1 MGTEK
6 STIKLTRKE
15 IMQNSYQS
23 LQAQFAHSSSLRI
36 VTSVLKEVNNHVY
49 FRFGEKGNQEMVS
62 FSGCWVHWPNDVF
75 SYDHCWKKLMTKCTL
90 DGLTQVWLVSMVAGS
105 ICPIASAAGH
115 SGGPRLFLL
124 LIACYLLVASVC
136 TVVPWYW
143 YLVLWYRGKF

>member
-1 MGTEK
+1 MGTKK
-6 STIKLTRKE
+6 STIKRTRKE

-75 SYDHCWKKLMTKCTL
+75 SYDHC
-90 DGLTQVWLVSMVAGS
+90 
-105 ICPIASAAGH
+105 
-115 SGGPRLFLL
+115 
-124 LIACYLLVASVC
+124 
-136 TVVPWYW
+136 
-143 YLVLWYRGKF
+143 